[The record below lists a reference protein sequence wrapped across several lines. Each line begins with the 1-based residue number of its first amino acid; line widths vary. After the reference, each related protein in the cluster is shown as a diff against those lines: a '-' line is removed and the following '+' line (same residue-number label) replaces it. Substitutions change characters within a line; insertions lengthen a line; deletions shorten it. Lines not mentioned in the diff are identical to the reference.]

1 MWEGF
6 YRNPDSYRELRRRE
20 VIARE
25 FFTTKAISWGLL
37 VLFLPQSAQ
46 SIKQR
51 NAKFFCLTKKK
62 ERRKNL
68 LGSVILNSLFLKS
81 NILS

>member
-1 MWEGF
+1 MKGFVDLGIGIKDLGFSDSALSVRAESRMWEGF
-6 YRNPDSYRELRRRE
+6 YRNPDSYPELRRRE

-46 SIKQR
+46 SITQR
-51 NAKFFCLTKKK
+51 NAKF
-62 ERRKNL
+62 
-68 LGSVILNSLFLKS
+68 
-81 NILS
+81 